1 MNIFKSV
8 KQFIIGKAHNPYD
21 SSLFKD
27 ISLIAFFAWIGL
39 GADGL
44 SSVCYGPQEAFI
56 ALKGHIY
63 LSIFVALGTALTIVV
78 ISASYIQIIEQFPT
92 GGGGYLAASK
102 LLSPTAGMISGC
114 ALIIDYVLT
123 ITVSIASGTDAIFSF
138 LPASFLAYKLWV
150 AALVLILLIV
160 LNLRGVKESVM
171 VLMPIFLLF
180 VVSHLFMIIYAF
192 FAHPLSMSV
201 FAGNIHNDISQTH
214 SEIGYIG
221 MLIIIIR
228 AYSMGAGTYTGIEA
242 VSNGL
247 PSLREPRVKTAKRTM
262 YYMAGSLLFMV
273 IGLMTA
279 YLLYSV
285 EFVPGKTLNAVLFE
299 KMTANWGPIG
309 YWVVGITLFAEA
321 VLLFVA
327 AQTGFVGGPRV
338 LANMALDK
346 WFPARFTDLSDQFV
360 NQNGTVIMGISA
372 LIILL
377 LAHGSVQLLVVLY
390 SINVFITFLLSQ
402 LGMVVHWWQRRASPD
417 RWRKGLFV
425 NGVGLVLT
433 VFILLSMVII
443 KFNEGGWITLL
454 GTTALVA
461 VALGIRRHYRK
472 TFKILRRLD
481 DLVAA
486 VAIEQANNPSTPFD
500 QNAKTAI
507 LFVNGFNGLGLHT
520 LFGIVRFFGP
530 VFKNYIFVQVGVI
543 DSGNFKGADEIDN
556 LESMLQTESA
566 KYVYYMRSQGY
577 HADSITKVGT
587 NVIDEVEEIIPRIC
601 EKFPQAIFF
610 GGQLVFPDES
620 ILSRW
625 LHNFTTFAIQKKCYL
640 KGVPFVM
647 LPIRV
652 DVP

>member
-1 MNIFKSV
+1 
-8 KQFIIGKAHNPYD
+8 
-21 SSLFKD
+21 
-27 ISLIAFFAWIGL
+27 
-39 GADGL
+39 
-44 SSVCYGPQEAFI
+44 
-56 ALKGHIY
+56 
-63 LSIFVALGTALTIVV
+63 ALTIVI
-78 ISASYIQIIEQFPT
+78 ISASYSQIIEQFPS
-92 GGGGYLAASK
+92 GGGGYLVASK
-102 LLSPTAGMISGC
+102 LLSPTAGMVSGC

-123 ITVSIASGTDAIFSF
+123 ITVSIASGSDAIFSF
-138 LPASFLAYKLWV
+138 LPAPFLAYKLWF
-150 AALVLILLIV
+150 AAVILVLLII
-160 LNLRGVKESVM
+160 LNLRGVKESVL

-180 VVSHLFMIIYAF
+180 VISHLFMVIYALV
-192 FAHPLSMSV
+192 AHPLSIATFVGSV
-201 FAGNIHNDISQTH
+201 HHDVTQTH

-221 MLIIIIR
+221 MFLIIIR

-247 PSLREPRVKTAKRTM
+247 PVLREPRVKTAKRTM
-262 YYMAGSLLFMV
+262 QYMAGSLLFMV
-273 IGLMTA
+273 VGLMTA
-279 YLLYSV
+279 YLIYSV

-299 KMTANWGPIG
+299 KMTAGWGPAG
-309 YWVVGITLFAEA
+309 YWAVGITLFAEA

-327 AQTGFVGGPRV
+327 AQTGFVDGPRV

-346 WFPARFTDLSDQFV
+346 WFPARFTNLSDRFV
-360 NQNGTVIMGISA
+360 TQNGTVIMGLSA
-372 LIILL
+372 LVFLILSQ
-377 LAHGSVQLLVVLY
+377 GSVQFLVVLY

-402 LGMVVHWWQRRASPD
+402 LGMVVHWWRRRTSLD
-417 RWRKGLFV
+417 RWRKGILI
-425 NGVGLVLT
+425 NGIGLVLT
-433 VFILLSMVII
+433 VFILCSMIII
-443 KFNEGGWITLL
+443 KFDEGGWITLI
-454 GTTALVA
+454 GTSVLIA

-472 TFKILRRLD
+472 TLKILHRLN

-486 VAIEQANNPSTPFD
+486 VAVEPVCNPTTQFD
-500 QNAKTAI
+500 LNAKTAV

-543 DSGNFKGADEIDN
+543 DSGNFKGSEEIDN
-556 LESMLQTESA
+556 LEAMLQTESV

-587 NVIDEVEEIIPRIC
+587 NVIDEVEEISPRIC
-601 EKFPQAIFF
+601 EKFSQAVFF

-652 DVP
+652 DAK